1 MRESSRIIANTL
13 ASYGNSLFG
22 LFATLFSARWVLQ
35 ALGETD
41 FGIYGVVGSIVLLL
55 TFLNG
60 GLQAGV
66 SRFYAFS
73 IGRGKTL
80 PREQAEEE
88 LKYWFNTAFSI
99 HSIFP
104 FFIILAGWPIGEYAI
119 QNWLTLPPD
128 RIESALI
135 VFRISLV
142 TAFMSIFTV
151 PFTAMYSAHQLIT
164 ELAVFGILRSICTF
178 IGSWFLLQVQSDRL
192 VVYALYMMGINAGIP
207 LLQITRAFYKFPV
220 CRVSFSHMYN
230 PIYFKELFSF
240 VGWKMF
246 GLTCVSFRMQGAPIL
261 INLYFG
267 PQVNAAYS
275 IANRV
280 SMQAATLSSA
290 MTGAFQPAVTDM
302 EGRGDRE
309 RMLETCLRAC
319 KFGTLL
325 VLLFAIPLM
334 IEMENV
340 LNLWLKTPP
349 QYAAKLCQWML
360 AILIVDK
367 LTSGHMLAV
376 NASGKIKYY
385 ELIQGPLL
393 LSAIPMAWAFFHFKS
408 SPIYMG
414 FALFLST
421 VLYCIGR
428 LIFCK
433 NLLGLPIKTWS
444 KTVLLPII
452 AITCAGTSASFF
464 HFKLLQPGFA
474 RLILTTIISFSITSL
489 TSWTILF
496 SKQEKKYFLGHIKR
510 VLPRWGSTK

>member
-1 MRESSRIIANTL
+1 MRESTRIIANTL
-13 ASYGNSLFG
+13 AKYGQSLFG
-22 LFATLFSARWVLQ
+22 LFATLFSARWILQ

-41 FGIYGVVGSIVLLL
+41 FGLYGVVGSIVLLL

-73 IGRGKTL
+73 IGRGRTL
-80 PREQAEEE
+80 PKEQAEEE

-104 FFIILAGWPIGEYAI
+104 FLIILAGWPIGEYAI
-119 QNWLTLPPD
+119 QNWLTIPPE
-128 RIESALI
+128 RIDASLI

-142 TAFMSIFTV
+142 TAFMNIFTV
-151 PFTAMYSAHQLIT
+151 PFTAMYTAHQLIT
-164 ELAVFGILRSICTF
+164 ELAVFGILRSMFTF
-178 IGSWFLLQVQSDRL
+178 IAAWFLLQVQSDRL
-192 VVYALYMMGINAGIP
+192 VVYALYMMAINAGIP
-207 LLQITRAFYKFPV
+207 LLQIARAFLKFPT
-220 CRVSFSHMYN
+220 CRVSLSHMYN
-230 PIYFKELFSF
+230 RAYFRDLFSY

-246 GLTCVSFRMQGAPIL
+246 GLTCVSFRMQGTPIL

-290 MTGAFQPAVTDM
+290 MTTAFQPALTDM

-340 LNLWLKTPP
+340 LTLWLRTPP
-349 QYAAKLCQWML
+349 QHAAILCQWML
-360 AILIVDK
+360 AMLIVDK
-367 LTSGHMLAV
+367 ITNGHMLAV

-385 ELIQGPLL
+385 ELVQGPLL
-393 LSAIPMAWAFFHFKS
+393 LSAMPIAWIFFHRGE
-408 SPIYMG
+408 SPAYMG
-414 FALFLST
+414 FALFIST
-421 VLYCIGR
+421 VMYCVGR
-428 LIFCK
+428 LFFCK
-433 NLLGLPIKTWS
+433 HLLGLPIRKWMRS
-444 KTVLLPII
+444 VLIPTLL
-452 AITCAGTSASFF
+452 TSSISALVAYIPSLGMEASFTRLVSTT
-464 HFKLLQPGFA
+464 LLGCGV
-474 RLILTTIISFSITSL
+474 LVIMSWIL
-489 TSWTILF
+489 LF
-496 SKQEKKYFLGHIKR
+496 SKSEKDYLGTLLKR
-510 VLPRWGSTK
+510 MKMKVLPA

>member
-1 MRESSRIIANTL
+1 M
-13 ASYGNSLFG
+13 
-22 LFATLFSARWVLQ
+22 
-35 ALGETD
+35 
-41 FGIYGVVGSIVLLL
+41 
-55 TFLNG
+55 
-60 GLQAGV
+60 
-66 SRFYAFS
+66 
-73 IGRGKTL
+73 
-80 PREQAEEE
+80 
-88 LKYWFNTAFSI
+88 
-99 HSIFP
+99 
-104 FFIILAGWPIGEYAI
+104 
-119 QNWLTLPPD
+119 
-128 RIESALI
+128 I
-135 VFRISLV
+135 VFQISLV
-142 TAFMSIFTV
+142 TAFMNIFTV
-151 PFTAMYSAHQLIT
+151 PFTAMYTANQLIT

-192 VVYALYMMGINAGIP
+192 VVYAFYMMAINAGIP
-207 LLQITRAFYKFPV
+207 LMQITRAFFKFPA
-220 CRVSFSHMYN
+220 CRVSFSHMFN
-230 PIYFKELFSF
+230 KIYFKELFSF

-334 IEMENV
+334 IEMDNV
-340 LNLWLKTPP
+340 LTLWLKKPP
-349 QYAAKLCQWML
+349 QYAVQLCQWML

-367 LTSGHMLAV
+367 ITNGHMLAV

-393 LSAIPMAWAFFHFKS
+393 LSAIPMAWAFFHFER
-408 SPIYMG
+408 SPVYMG

-421 VLYCIGR
+421 ILYCLGR
-428 LIFCK
+428 LIFCRH
-433 NLLGLPIKTWS
+433 LLGLPIQTWA
-444 KTVLLPII
+444 KTVLLPILTITSCGTI
-452 AITCAGTSASFF
+452 AGYIPFRF
-464 HFKLLQPGFA
+464 IKPGLG
-474 RLILTTIISFSITSL
+474 RLTATTIIVITVIFVSSWFILLNQNEKTYLTKSIG
-489 TSWTILF
+489 
-496 SKQEKKYFLGHIKR
+496 KMKKKRTGKHI
-510 VLPRWGSTK
+510 